1 MKNHLSVAATALL
14 AAMLACSNYNTA
26 PGGFSD
32 TNILSMAIVPS
43 SGSGSFAL
51 EITYEAS
58 WLLERMPPGKI
69 YCSYVTPDMA
79 TMPIGVISPMVS
91 FGTTVTI
98 TERLPFSVMQAN
110 GVTQPGSYLAGCTT
124 SNNDKASTGFTVTGD
139 TTPATALIPS
149 PTTALPAFTPTFP
162 PITVTGT
169 GTQFYVEE
177 GYNMINCSVPA
188 TFSLT
193 VNGDGG
199 AELIYTTREID
210 TITSGDGAG
219 RTCSWRPSEYTS
231 SPISGRADLT
241 GQTVMFNKNEN
252 YQECNGTLAIA
263 NGVLSGELVCWRGN
277 AAPLWKFVIP

>member
-1 MKNHLSVAATALL
+1 MKNRFSIAVTALL
-14 AAMLACSNYNTA
+14 AAMLACSRYNTA

-32 TNILSMAIVPS
+32 TKILSMAVVPP
-43 SGSGSFAL
+43 SGIGSFAL

-79 TMPIGVISPMVS
+79 TMPIGTVSPVVG

-139 TTPATALIPS
+139 AAPAAS
-149 PTTALPAFTPTFP
+149 LPAVTPTAP
-162 PITVTGT
+162 IVPTAGPITVTGT

-177 GYNMINCSVPA
+177 GYTMVNCSVPA

-199 AELIYTTREID
+199 AELVYTTREID
-210 TITSGDGAG
+210 TIISSDGAG

-231 SPISGRADLT
+231 SPMRGRADLA
-241 GQTVMFNKNEN
+241 GQTVTFNKSEN
-252 YQECNGTLAIA
+252 YQECNGTLFFS

-277 AAPLWKFVIP
+277 SAPLWKFVMP